1 MHHWKQAMMM
11 NMIMIFMTTITD
23 MEMIKTMAI
32 IICAPSIY
40 PNPSPFIGSTNI
52 SSSAGKDWFNNPD
65 PDPLLEEKLTSQ
77 KLRRYWKIHPLCPRD
92 FPRPTRLPSGIL
104 PLLWCTDTILGF
116 QGHCLFLTGP
126 FKINIFFGENFN
138 NIKMKQ
144 GIPP

>member
-1 MHHWKQAMMM
+1 M

-65 PDPLLEEKLTSQ
+65 PDPLLVEKLTMRECQYFTKTQEVLENPS
-77 KLRRYWKIHPLCPRD
+77 P
-92 FPRPTRLPSGIL
+92 LPSRFPSTHKIALGNTSLVVVYGYNPRVSRTLLIFDR
-104 PLLWCTDTILGF
+104 PL
-116 QGHCLFLTGP
+116 Q
-126 FKINIFFGENFN
+126 N
-138 NIKMKQ
+138 
-144 GIPP
+144 